1 MLDQLNRS
9 MDLSFMNQNLEGKF
23 MVGLADLEVLD
34 KNFYI
39 TDNVDQNKN
48 NNNKKEVEPDES

>member
-1 MLDQLNRS
+1 
-9 MDLSFMNQNLEGKF
+9 

-39 TDNVDQNKN
+39 SDNVDQNKN

>member
-9 MDLSFMNQNLEGKF
+9 MDLSFMNQNLEGKL